1 MSAKTILRHYL
12 LPFLAGGA
20 LAGGIAHAN
29 EPAPAPT
36 SSATGTKIIFSG
48 TKSNTVS
55 ANPNDLR
62 APARPFEKL
71 ESGLKKP
78 FEVFD
83 PVGRGDVRPA
93 RAPVPPPQAIPK
105 RTLKEQMNDRAEEMF
120 LHPESFENSK
130 DDNELFGLTEEDVD
144 PYKTKPRN
152 ALDRYQDRMERE
164 RPAQTN
170 NNSRTTDLFGE
181 QKDALDRADN
191 LRLGLKPLNPIEETA
206 PSSSLPTRRDS
217 FANTTD
223 QEWNTAGRTV
233 PRAFDSS
240 YSANLDSFQNRT
252 RATPI
257 ETRRDGFQRLL
268 QDPAYARSGA
278 GANASTANPNA
289 TAYNP
294 YLNPYQIT
302 TPPRPGAAPT
312 PSWNTRPVAVSGV
325 GGANDSFSK
334 TVGLVGEPVQPE
346 PMREYTVSA
355 TFKDL
360 NSAPA
365 PQPAPAIA
373 SPKRPAK
380 FQIPQRTY

>member
-1 MSAKTILRHYL
+1 LIIALSS
-12 LPFLAGGA
+12 LAA
-20 LAGGIAHAN
+20 EEAP
-29 EPAPAPT
+29 PA
-36 SSATGTKIIFSG
+36 SQGTKIIFSAP
-48 TKSNTVS
+48 KSDTVS
-55 ANPNDLR
+55 SNLSELR
-62 APARPFEKL
+62 DPAFPFRKL

-120 LHPESFENSK
+120 LNPELFENSK
-130 DDNELFGLTEEDVD
+130 DDKELFGLTEEDVD
-144 PYKTKPRN
+144 PYKSKPRN
-152 ALDRYQDRMERE
+152 ALDRYQDRMDRE
-164 RPAQTN
+164 RPALTN
-170 NNSRTTDLFGE
+170 NNSRPTDLFSE
-181 QKDALDRADN
+181 QMDALDSADS
-191 LRLGLKPLNPIEETA
+191 LRLGLKPLNPVEETA
-206 PSSSLPTRRDS
+206 PTGSLPTRRDS

-223 QEWNTAGRTV
+223 QEWNKSGRTV

-240 YSANLDSFQNRT
+240 YSGNPDSFQNRT
-252 RATPI
+252 RSNPI
-257 ETRRDGFQRLL
+257 EARRDGFQRLL
-268 QDPAYARSGA
+268 QDPASAHSGA
-278 GANASTANPNA
+278 SAGAGVANPNA
-289 TAYNP
+289 SAYNP
-294 YLNPYQIT
+294 YLNPYQTT
-302 TPPRPGAAPT
+302 TPRPSAAPT
-312 PSWNTRPVAVSGV
+312 PSWNTRPVAVSGA

-373 SPKRPAK
+373 TPKRPAK